1 MSSGACRADS
11 SARCRSKYYMN
22 LLQVVSC
29 LAVPKHA
36 SLLFTSQTP
45 AAAKGKLCNQMSLLS
60 PCCAC

>member
-11 SARCRSKYYMN
+11 TSWCRSKYYMN

-45 AAAKGKLCNQMSLLS
+45 AAATGMMCNQRYI
-60 PCCAC
+60 C

>member
-1 MSSGACRADS
+1 MSSRACRAKS
-11 SARCRSKYYMN
+11 RPCCRSMYYVD
-22 LLQVVSC
+22 LLRVVSC

-45 AAAKGKLCNQMSLLS
+45 AAATGKLCNQMLLCQ